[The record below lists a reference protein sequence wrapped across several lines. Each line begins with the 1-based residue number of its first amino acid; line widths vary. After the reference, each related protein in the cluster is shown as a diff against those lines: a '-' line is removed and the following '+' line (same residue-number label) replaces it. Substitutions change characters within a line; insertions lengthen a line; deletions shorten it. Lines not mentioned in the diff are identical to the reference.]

1 MAGRTVICTDD
12 AGSLREATSV
22 AQRALAFIAAYWQ
35 ATEHLHG
42 KGGGRRYESVRGLCK
57 RPAQRLLIAQSHL
70 LLVQHAVG
78 MEPFME
84 PSGRKLL
91 LRLGPRALSRS
102 YRKPPKSR

>member
-1 MAGRTVICTDD
+1 MEPRGCNPVAISRKSDQR
-12 AGSLREATSV
+12 GSRKNKPKRLPWVAT
-22 AQRALAFIAAYWQ
+22 
-35 ATEHLHG
+35 G
-42 KGGGRRYESVRGLCK
+42 CPRRSMVRSRRFESVRGLCK
-57 RPAQRLLIAQSHL
+57 RPAQRPLIAQSHL